1 MIDIA
6 INNSAFK
13 KRVVRFFDSSSR
25 ADVSKF
31 IKHLSCAGEVLVFGG
46 LLRDI
51 ALFGTKGFN
60 SDIDLVV
67 DYSAER
73 LGFLL
78 LDSLWE
84 STKNK
89 FGGYRLEVGG
99 WTVDVWPIRETW
111 AFKNTSVAYCGR
123 ESLLLTTITN
133 WDSVAYSFKDKKI
146 ISDVYYL
153 EYLRNG
159 ELDIVLTDNPN
170 HAGVL
175 VRIIKAICDKRAKV
189 LMPRLLGY
197 LKQELPKWTSSQIVL
212 AQEQLLG
219 KVYLSSIEFHE
230 FRDEIFSLKED
241 LFGSDLFV
249 KGRNFSFGFDEL
261 Q

>member
-6 INNSAFK
+6 VNEQAFK
-13 KRVVRFFDSSSR
+13 KRIVRFFDSSKRSE
-25 ADVSKF
+25 VLSF
-31 IKHLSCAGEVLVFGG
+31 ITHLSHVGEVLVFGG

-51 ALFGTKGFN
+51 ALFGSKGFN

-67 DYSAER
+67 DCSVEGLKAFFDGGKHAFKR
-73 LGFLL
+73 
-78 LDSLWE
+78 
-84 STKNK
+84 NK

-111 AFKNTSVAYCGR
+111 AFKHTPITYVGR

-133 WDSVAYSFKDKKI
+133 WDSVIYSFKDKKI
-146 ISDVYYL
+146 ISSSCYL
-153 EYLRNG
+153 DCIRYG

-170 HAGVL
+170 EAGVL
-175 VRIIKAICDKRAKV
+175 MRVIKAICDKHAKV

-197 LKQELPKWTSSQIVL
+197 LKQELPKWQASQIVK
-212 AQEQLLG
+212 AQEELLG
-219 KVYLSSIEFHE
+219 KVYLSDVEFYS

-241 LFGSDLFV
+241 LFGSFLLA
-249 KGRNFSFGFDEL
+249 KGRNLSFVFDDF
-261 Q
+261 